1 MSAEKYVDEN
11 GQEITVL
18 QNETD
23 EFEDFYT
30 KNHYAIDYSE
40 ILPGEP
46 CPYSKDELAKFLGL
60 SRDINSQEKESCLS
74 YLYKQRA
81 KKGPI
86 TSWTYD
92 NCINI
97 TSPVYF
103 EIDVLDGYINNP
115 KFHLYNHEYSVIISP
130 KIEFENNGT
139 LLSRP
144 IEFGM
149 AYKLDHSKRAIVVSS
164 DDLLSLDI
172 YDQYRWIKYKI
183 TNQEEYGSNSSFVN
197 KIIGKEDN
205 KYSVFLAVL
214 EEISIINNICLKA
227 GLNKMFSEEFWD
239 QYKNLKG
246 YNIVFLPTKYN
257 LMIFS
262 MAIHKIIVQTF
273 DKLVF
278 YQKANRILPI
288 GEQEKVDIK
297 SIIRTWLTKN
307 YMIPEEEI
315 PKLINMEKSISE
327 IIQLRNAYAHDIITD
342 EWNEEIWDKQYN
354 IIMNIYKGLNLI
366 RKGMFFKFH
375 PDIEIPQRIDEE
387 ENIVM
392 Y

>member
-1 MSAEKYVDEN
+1 MSTEKYIDEN

-103 EIDVLDGYINNP
+103 EIDVLEGYINNP
-115 KFHLYNHEYSVIISP
+115 KYIIYNHEYSETISP
-130 KIEFENNGT
+130 KIEFEQNDT

-149 AYKLDHSKRAIVVSS
+149 AYKLDHSKRAIVVRS
-164 DDLLSLDI
+164 DDLVSLDI
-172 YDQYRWIKYKI
+172 YDQYRWIKFKI
-183 TNQEEYGSNSSFVN
+183 KNQEEYGANSSFVK
-197 KIIGKEDN
+197 KIFGEVDER
-205 KYSVFLAVL
+205 YSVFLAL
-214 EEISIINNICLKA
+214 IEEISLINKICLEA
-227 GLNKMFSEEFWD
+227 GLDKLFPSDFIN
-239 QYKNLKG
+239 QYKNLRG
-246 YNIVFLPTKYN
+246 YGIIFSPTKSN
-257 LMIFS
+257 LKIF
-262 MAIHKIIVQTF
+262 AAALYKILIQKF
-273 DKLVF
+273 NFKLF
-278 YQKANRILPI
+278 YQRIKNTSPVKKGIDKKIL
-288 GEQEKVDIK
+288 V
-297 SIIRTWLTKN
+297 RTWLTQN
-307 YMIPEEEI
+307 YLIPEEEI
-315 PKLINMEKSISE
+315 DKLINLEKSI
-327 IIQLRNAYAHDIITD
+327 IDVTKLRRSYAHEFDGD
-342 EWNEEIWDKQYN
+342 EWNEEIWDEQYS
-354 IIMNIYKGLNLI
+354 IIMNIYKGINLI
-366 RKGMFFKFH
+366 RKALWYKFQ
-375 PDIEIPQRIDEE
+375 PDIEIPPQLDNEA
-387 ENIVM
+387 NIVM